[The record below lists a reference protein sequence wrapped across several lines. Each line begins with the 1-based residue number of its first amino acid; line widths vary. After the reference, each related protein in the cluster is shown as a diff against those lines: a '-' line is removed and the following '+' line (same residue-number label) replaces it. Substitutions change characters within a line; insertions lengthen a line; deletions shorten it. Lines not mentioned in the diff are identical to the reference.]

1 MATYQSDIKTISSS
15 EEVVFNVLSNLE
27 SLSKLQNNDEF
38 EEYVQIIDVKPD
50 ACILEVKQLGRI
62 GLRIDQKTPYD
73 SIQFAF
79 TEVPI
84 AIQASINLNKIDT
97 ESTAIQFVIDAE
109 LPKML
114 QIMFDKKL
122 RKGVEILSD
131 LFEKVLNKNI

>member
-50 ACILEVKQLGRI
+50 ACSLEVKQLGRI
-62 GLRIDQKTPYD
+62 GLRIDQKNPYD
-73 SIQFAF
+73 SIQFVF
-79 TEVPI
+79 TEVPV